1 MNIKELLEN
10 PWIEKGIKVIVTI
23 LVSLIIYSIVAS
35 IIKKYSK
42 SNRFES
48 LAGKRTTTYMRLAR
62 SITRYIFILLTILIV
77 LQILEINITSIIAG
91 VGLVGAVFGLAL
103 QDFIKDI
110 IRGTSILSDDYFK
123 VGDIVK
129 YKDIEG
135 KVLILGLK
143 TTKIK
148 DLKTGNIV
156 SIANRNIDE
165 IEVVSNYVYINIPMP
180 YEVKIDKA
188 EKAID
193 TIISKIKEIDH
204 VEECAYKSVN
214 DLGESSILYL
224 LEIKTNAEYKRQVRR
239 DSLKQV
245 LLGLEEHNIE
255 VPYNQLDIHQ
265 KK

>member
-1 MNIKELLEN
+1 MDIKELIEN
-10 PWIEKGIKVIVTI
+10 PWVEKSIKVIITI
-23 LVSLIIYSIVAS
+23 VISLIIYSIILN
-35 IIKKYSK
+35 IIKRYSK
-42 SNRFES
+42 SNKFES
-48 LAGKRTTTYMRLAR
+48 LAGKRTITYMRLAR
-62 SITRYIFILLTILIV
+62 SITRYLFLLLTILII

-91 VGLVGAVFGLAL
+91 VGLIGAVFGLAL

-110 IRGTSILSDDYFK
+110 IRGSSILSDDYFK

-180 YEVKIDKA
+180 YEVKLDKA

-193 TIISKIKEIDH
+193 TIVNKIKNIKN
-204 VEECAYKSVN
+204 VEDCVYKSVN
-214 DLGESSILYL
+214 ELGESSILYL
-224 LEIKTNAEYKRQVRR
+224 LEIKTNAEFKRQVKR

-245 LLGLEEHNIE
+245 LLGLEEHKIE

>member
-1 MNIKELLEN
+1 MDIKELLEN
-10 PWIEKGIKVIVTI
+10 PWVEKGIKVGITI
-23 LVSLIIYSIVAS
+23 LISLIIYSIVAS
-35 IIKKYSK
+35 IIKRYSK
-42 SNRFES
+42 NNKFES
-48 LAGKRTTTYMRLAR
+48 LAGKRTTTYLRLAR
-62 SITRYIFILLTILIV
+62 SITRYLFILLTLLII

-91 VGLVGAVFGLAL
+91 VGLIGAVFGLAL

-123 VGDIVK
+123 VGDVVK

-148 DLKTGNIV
+148 DLKTGNVV

-165 IEVVSNYVYINIPMP
+165 IEVVSNYIYINIPMP
-180 YEVKIDKA
+180 YELKVDKG

-193 TIISKIKEIDH
+193 TIIKRIEKVDK
-204 VEECAYKSVN
+204 VEECNYKGIN
-214 DLGESSILYL
+214 ELGESSVLYL
-224 LEIKTNAEYKRQVRR
+224 LEIKTNPQYKRQVKR

-245 LLGLEEHNIE
+245 LLGLDEHNIE
-255 VPYNQLDIHQ
+255 VPYNQLDIHE

>member
-10 PWIEKGIKVIVTI
+10 PWIEKGIKVAITI
-23 LVSLIIYSIVAS
+23 LISFVIYSIVAS
-35 IIKKYSK
+35 IIKRYSK

-62 SITRYIFILLTILIV
+62 SITRYLFLLLTMLII
-77 LQILEINITSIIAG
+77 LQILEINITSIVAG

-148 DLKTGNIV
+148 DIKTGNTI

-165 IEVVSNYVYINIPMP
+165 IEVVSNLVYINIPMP

-188 EKAID
+188 EKAIE
-193 TIISKIKEIDH
+193 TIINRIKDIEY
-204 VEECAYKSVN
+204 VEDCNYKSVN
-214 DLGESSILYL
+214 ELGESSILYL
-224 LEIKTNAEYKRQVRR
+224 LEIKTNVEYKRQVKR
-239 DSLKQV
+239 DSLRQI

>member
-1 MNIKELLEN
+1 MDIKEFLEN
-10 PWIEKGIKVIVTI
+10 PWVQKGIKVLITIVI
-23 LVSLIIYSIVAS
+23 SLIIYSIVAS

-62 SITRYIFILLTILIV
+62 SITRYLFILLTLLII

-123 VGDIVK
+123 VGDVVK
-129 YKDIEG
+129 YGDIEG

-148 DLKTGNIV
+148 DLKTGNVV

-165 IEVVSNYVYINIPMP
+165 IEVVSNFIYINVPMP
-180 YEVKIDKA
+180 YEVKVEKA

-193 TIISKIKEIDH
+193 TIIKRIKEIDK
-204 VEECAYKSVN
+204 VDDCNYKSVN
-214 DLGESSILYL
+214 ELGESSILYL
-224 LEIKTNAEYKRQVRR
+224 LEVQTNPQYKRQVKR
-239 DSLKQV
+239 DSLKQI
-245 LLGLEEHNIE
+245 LLGLEEHKIE
-255 VPYNQLDIHQ
+255 VPYNQLDIHE

>member
-1 MNIKELLEN
+1 MEIKELLDN
-10 PWIEKGIKVIVTI
+10 PWIDKGIKVAITI
-23 LVSLIIYSIVAS
+23 IISFIIYSIVAS

-62 SITRYIFILLTILIV
+62 SITRYLFILITFLII

-91 VGLVGAVFGLAL
+91 VGLLGAVFGLAL

-148 DLKTGNIV
+148 DIKTGNTV

-165 IEVVSNYVYINIPMP
+165 IEVVSNLIYINVPMP
-180 YEVKIDKA
+180 YEVKVDKA

-193 TIISKIKEIDH
+193 TIINKIKNIEH
-204 VEECAYKSVN
+204 VEECNYKSIN
-214 DLGESSILYL
+214 ELADSSILYL

-239 DSLKQV
+239 DSLKQI

>member
-1 MNIKELLEN
+1 MKIKELLEN
-10 PWIEKGIKVIVTI
+10 QWMQKGVKVLITI
-23 LVSLIIYSIVAS
+23 IISIIIYSIVTS

-62 SITRYIFILLTILIV
+62 SITRYLFILLTLLII

-148 DLKTGNIV
+148 DLKTGNTI

-165 IEVVSNYVYINIPMP
+165 IEVVSNYIYINIPMP
-180 YEVKIDKA
+180 YEIKVKDA

-193 TIISKIKEIDH
+193 TIINKIKEIDH
-204 VEECAYKSVN
+204 VEDCNYKSVN
-214 DLGESSILYL
+214 ELGDSSILYL
-224 LEIKTNAEYKRQVRR
+224 LEIKNNPEFKRQVRR
-239 DSLKQV
+239 DSLKQI

>member
-1 MNIKELLEN
+1 MDIKELLKN
-10 PWIEKGIKVIVTI
+10 PLVIKGIKVVITI
-23 LVSLIIYSIVAS
+23 FISLIIYSIIAG

-48 LAGKRTTTYMRLAR
+48 LAGKRTTTYIRLAR
-62 SITRYIFILLTILIV
+62 SITRYLFILITFLII

-91 VGLVGAVFGLAL
+91 VGLLGAVFGLAL

-129 YKDIEG
+129 YKEVEG

-193 TIISKIKEIDH
+193 TIINKIKDIEH
-204 VEECAYKSVN
+204 VDDCVYKSVN

-245 LLGLEEHNIE
+245 LLGLEEHKID

>member
-1 MNIKELLEN
+1 MEIKDLLEN
-10 PWIEKGIKVIVTI
+10 PWIEKGIKVIITI
-23 LVSLIIYSIVAS
+23 IISFIIYSIVAS

-42 SNRFES
+42 SNKFES

-62 SITRYIFILLTILIV
+62 SITRYLFILITFLII

-91 VGLVGAVFGLAL
+91 VGLLGAVFGLAL

-123 VGDIVK
+123 VGDVVK

-148 DLKTGNIV
+148 DLKTGNII

-165 IEVVSNYVYINIPMP
+165 IEVVSNYVYINVPMP
-180 YEVKIDKA
+180 YEVKLEKA
-188 EKAID
+188 EKALD
-193 TIISKIKEIDH
+193 TIIKKIEKLDN
-204 VEECAYKSVN
+204 VDECNYKSVN
-214 DLGESSILYL
+214 ELGDSSILYL
-224 LEIKTNAEYKRQVRR
+224 IEIKTNAEYKRQVRR
-239 DSLKQV
+239 DSLKQI
-245 LLGLEEHNIE
+245 LLGLEEHKID